1 MVCAVFGAD
10 LGKITN
16 VPGVLNAL
24 TKSSMTETDLIGC
37 FEIGLMQVIQPHLIF
52 FEVRVKCTF
61 NFCPTGGAVVLE
73 NRGTFPCH

>member
-1 MVCAVFGAD
+1 MVHDFACLSTLPLISAFVRLNLKMVCAFFGAD

-24 TKSSMTETDLIGC
+24 TTFSMAETDLIGC

-52 FEVRVKCTF
+52 
-61 NFCPTGGAVVLE
+61 L
-73 NRGTFPCH
+73 